1 MASGAVRC
9 CRCLRCCCAGWRRP
23 WRGRAAHDCRRG
35 RRRPV
40 LREGGGQ
47 RRRRS
52 RRLRAQLR
60 QARRDAGSPGRRWRL
75 RHHRRLH
82 GRANKRLIEFVAR
95 TVEVTGEV
103 TERAGRR
110 TIRVR
115 EIKLASPQPEA
126 RSLTVRTSYPVPP
139 GVQIEPVTVVWIV
152 LAFAVGAAVTWVL
165 VRQQAAARIAAL
177 EVRLQASDERH
188 TILSHAEQTLRDAF
202 RSMASEALQANSQ
215 SLTALAQA
223 SLEKTNEQVKGDL
236 DRRHAAIADLVRP
249 LADTLQ
255 AVDLK
260 LGVVEK
266 DRIAANASL
275 AEQLKQV
282 GSGLTSLQGE
292 TGKLV
297 KALRQP
303 HVRGH
308 WGEVQLR
315 QVVELAGMIEHTDF
329 LEQVTLTTE
338 DGRFR
343 PDLVVR
349 LPGGKRVIVDAKA
362 PLAAYFDA
370 VEAQDDVERAA
381 EAGRPR
387 PSGARP
393 SGAPGQQ
400 GLLEPVRRHA
410 GVRRDVPARRGAVL
424 GRVVARPAAH
434 RARHRQPR
442 RPGQPDDA
450 DRAAQGRVVRLAAGT
465 SSGQRAGDLG
475 PGARAL
481 PAPAGAGH
489 ALRRR
494 EARAGPRGR
503 RVQPLGGLAG
513 NARAG
518 HRPALPRSRRIV
530 RRRHPR
536 DRDDREDDARRFR
549 PRRYGACSKKNS

>member
-1 MASGAVRC
+1 MPSA
-9 CRCLRCCCAGWRRP
+9 
-23 WRGRAAHDCRRG
+23 
-35 RRRPV
+35 
-40 LREGGGQ
+40 
-47 RRRRS
+47 
-52 RRLRAQLR
+52 RL
-60 QARRDAGSPGRRWRL
+60 
-75 RHHRRLH
+75 
-82 GRANKRLIEFVAR
+82 
-95 TVEVTGEV
+95 
-103 TERAGRR
+103 
-110 TIRVR
+110 
-115 EIKLASPQPEA
+115 
-126 RSLTVRTSYPVPP
+126 
-139 GVQIEPVTVVWIV
+139 
-152 LAFAVGAAVTWVL
+152 VTWVL

-362 PLAAYFDA
+362 PLSAYFDA

-381 EAGRPR
+381 KLGDHARQVRDHLVRLGSKAYWSQFDDTPEFVVMFLPGEALFSAALSHDP
-387 PSGARP
+387 
-393 SGAPGQQ
+393 
-400 GLLEPVRRHA
+400 LLIEHGIANRVVLASPTTLIA
-410 GVRRDVPARRGAVL
+410 LLKAVSYGWRQERLQANAQEISDL
-424 GRVVARPAAH
+424 GRELYQRLLVLATH
-434 RARHRQPR
+434 Y
-442 RPGQPDDA
+442 DDVKRGL
-450 DRAAQGRVVRLAAGT
+450 DRAVDAYNRSVASLETRVLVT
-465 SSGQRAGDLG
+465 
-475 PGARAL
+475 
-481 PAPAGAGH
+481 
-489 ALRRR
+489 
-494 EARAGPRGR
+494 
-503 RVQPLGGLAG
+503 
-513 NARAG
+513 
-518 HRPALPRSRRIV
+518 
-530 RRRHPR
+530 
-536 DRDDREDDARRFR
+536 ARRFR
-549 PRRYGACSKKNS
+549 DLGASSGDDIPEIETIEKTTRAVQAPEIRGLFERVVNCRLQIAD

>member
-1 MASGAVRC
+1 
-9 CRCLRCCCAGWRRP
+9 
-23 WRGRAAHDCRRG
+23 
-35 RRRPV
+35 
-40 LREGGGQ
+40 
-47 RRRRS
+47 
-52 RRLRAQLR
+52 
-60 QARRDAGSPGRRWRL
+60 
-75 RHHRRLH
+75 
-82 GRANKRLIEFVAR
+82 
-95 TVEVTGEV
+95 
-103 TERAGRR
+103 
-110 TIRVR
+110 
-115 EIKLASPQPEA
+115 
-126 RSLTVRTSYPVPP
+126 
-139 GVQIEPVTVVWIV
+139 VTVVWIV
-152 LAFAVGAAVTWVL
+152 VAFAAGAALTWVL

-177 EVRLQASDERH
+177 EVKLQASDQRH

-249 LADTLQ
+249 LADTLL
-255 AVDLK
+255 AVDQK

-329 LEQVTLTTE
+329 LEQVTLTNE

-370 VEAQDDVERAA
+370 VEAGDDLERAA
-381 EAGRPR
+381 RLGDHARQVRDHLARLGSKAYWSQFDDTPEFVVMFLPGEALFSAALSHDPLLIEHGIANRVVLASPTTLIALLKAVSYGWR
-387 PSGARP
+387 QERLQAN
-393 SGAPGQQ
+393 AQQ
-400 GLLEPVRRHA
+400 IS
-410 GVRRDVPARRGAVL
+410 DL
-424 GRVVARPAAH
+424 GRELYQRLLVLATH
-434 RARHRQPR
+434 Y
-442 RPGQPDDA
+442 DDVKRGL
-450 DRAAQGRVVRLAAGT
+450 DRAVDAYNRSVASLETRVLVT
-465 SSGQRAGDLG
+465 
-475 PGARAL
+475 
-481 PAPAGAGH
+481 
-489 ALRRR
+489 
-494 EARAGPRGR
+494 
-503 RVQPLGGLAG
+503 
-513 NARAG
+513 
-518 HRPALPRSRRIV
+518 
-530 RRRHPR
+530 
-536 DRDDREDDARRFR
+536 ARRFR
-549 PRRYGACSKKNS
+549 DLGASSGDDIPELETIEKTTREVQAPEIRGLFEE

>member
-1 MASGAVRC
+1 
-9 CRCLRCCCAGWRRP
+9 
-23 WRGRAAHDCRRG
+23 
-35 RRRPV
+35 
-40 LREGGGQ
+40 
-47 RRRRS
+47 
-52 RRLRAQLR
+52 
-60 QARRDAGSPGRRWRL
+60 
-75 RHHRRLH
+75 
-82 GRANKRLIEFVAR
+82 
-95 TVEVTGEV
+95 
-103 TERAGRR
+103 
-110 TIRVR
+110 
-115 EIKLASPQPEA
+115 
-126 RSLTVRTSYPVPP
+126 
-139 GVQIEPVTVVWIV
+139 VTVVWIV
-152 LAFAVGAAVTWVL
+152 LAFSAGAAVTWVL

-188 TILSHAEQTLRDAF
+188 TILSRAEQTLRDAF

-249 LADTLQ
+249 LADTLL
-255 AVDLK
+255 AVDQK

-362 PLAAYFDA
+362 PLSAYFDA
-370 VEAQDDVERAA
+370 VEAGDDVERAA
-381 EAGRPR
+381 RLGDHARQVRDHLVRLGSKAYWSQFDDTPEFVVMFLPGEALFSAALSHDP
-387 PSGARP
+387 
-393 SGAPGQQ
+393 
-400 GLLEPVRRHA
+400 LLIEHGIANRVVLASPTTLIA
-410 GVRRDVPARRGAVL
+410 LLKAVSYGWRQERLQANAQEISDL
-424 GRVVARPAAH
+424 GRELYQRLLVLATH
-434 RARHRQPR
+434 Y
-442 RPGQPDDA
+442 DDVKRGL
-450 DRAAQGRVVRLAAGT
+450 DRAVDAYNRSVASLETRVLVT
-465 SSGQRAGDLG
+465 
-475 PGARAL
+475 
-481 PAPAGAGH
+481 
-489 ALRRR
+489 
-494 EARAGPRGR
+494 
-503 RVQPLGGLAG
+503 
-513 NARAG
+513 
-518 HRPALPRSRRIV
+518 
-530 RRRHPR
+530 
-536 DRDDREDDARRFR
+536 ARRFR
-549 PRRYGACSKKNS
+549 DLGASSGDDIPELETIEKTTREVQAPEIRGLFEE